1 MLRQEVARGGILRD
15 KCFRSLQVQI
25 PEIIMEGLYLLA
37 ADFAVELAPNQQE

>member
-1 MLRQEVARGGILRD
+1 MPLRSHPNFRD
-15 KCFRSLQVQI
+15 KCFLSLQVQI